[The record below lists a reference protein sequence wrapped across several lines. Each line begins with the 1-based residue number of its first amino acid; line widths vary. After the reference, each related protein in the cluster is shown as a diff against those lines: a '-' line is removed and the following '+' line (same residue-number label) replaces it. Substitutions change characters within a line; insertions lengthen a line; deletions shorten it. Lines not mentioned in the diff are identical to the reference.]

1 MKNCMVR
8 TILMLSALS
17 CVGPVLAYPTSI
29 NIIPSADLM
38 PRGEA
43 RIELELDGDPTPF
56 ASGSSLGAYFQVG
69 LTDRLEVG
77 LDALDL
83 NHEADWQVNLK
94 YQLWTESEARP
105 AVAVGLMDMD
115 GRRPLEN
122 AYLVLSRQI
131 DQIRVHGGL
140 WRVEG
145 THGVLGL
152 EYYWDDLTGGLLD
165 WTSGPEGYGTVGI
178 YRALGGSLYSTLYY
192 ARNNTRESGDFVGLN
207 VYSEFAW

>member
-1 MKNCMVR
+1 MDKCTVT
-8 TILMLSALS
+8 TILTLSALLS
-17 CVGPVLAYPTSI
+17 VMPAMAYPTSI
-29 NIIPSADLM
+29 NTIPSADVM
-38 PRGEA
+38 PRGNI
-43 RIELELDGDPTPF
+43 RLELEADGDPTPF
-56 ASGSSLGAYFQVG
+56 ASGSSLGAYLQVG
-69 LTDRLEVG
+69 LSDRLEIG

-83 NHEADWQVNLK
+83 NHEADWQPNLK

-105 AVAVGLMDMD
+105 ALAVGLMDMD
-115 GRRPLEN
+115 GRRPLKN

-165 WTSGPEGYGTVGI
+165 WTSGPEGYGTIGL
-178 YRALGGSLYSTLYY
+178 YRALGASLYSTLYY
-192 ARNNTRESGDFVGLN
+192 ARNNTRGSGDFVGLN